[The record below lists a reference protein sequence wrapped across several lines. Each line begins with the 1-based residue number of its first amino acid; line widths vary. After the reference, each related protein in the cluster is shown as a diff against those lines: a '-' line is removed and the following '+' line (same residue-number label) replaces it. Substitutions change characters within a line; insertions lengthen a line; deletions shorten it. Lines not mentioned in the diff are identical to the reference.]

1 MNRQRAVPT
10 EPLMHRRRV
19 VARIIEEMRD
29 TYGTNV
35 RLHAAAVPYRVRF
48 PRNGRAETA
57 GARSVTCEPT
67 SGRDERNKQ

>member
-48 PRNGRAETA
+48 PRNGRAGTA
-57 GARSVTCEPT
+57 GSAVRYL
-67 SGRDERNKQ
+67 